1 MFGLGTQELLII
13 LVLVMII
20 FGAGKLPQ
28 VGGALGKG
36 LRNFKKG
43 VNETDDD
50 VEEGQVEEIV
60 DENGDKK
67 KTPDNVSKNKS
78 CLMRT
83 PVFIHLSPLLVLCIS

>member
-43 VNETDDD
+43 INEANEDI
-50 VEEGQVEEIV
+50 EEGQVEEIP
-60 DENGDKK
+60 EADKEK
-67 KTPDNVSKNKS
+67 K
-78 CLMRT
+78 
-83 PVFIHLSPLLVLCIS
+83 

>member
-43 VNETDDD
+43 MNDSNEEEI
-50 VEEGQVEEIV
+50 EEGEIS
-60 DENGDKK
+60 EISDKK
-67 KTPDNVSKNKS
+67 TKQGEEKKNS
-78 CLMRT
+78 
-83 PVFIHLSPLLVLCIS
+83 

>member
-28 VGGALGKG
+28 VGSSLGKG

-43 VNETDDD
+43 MNEADEDEI
-50 VEEGQVEEIV
+50 EEGKVEEI
-60 DENGDKK
+60 EKKDK
-67 KTPDNVSKNKS
+67 DDA
-78 CLMRT
+78 
-83 PVFIHLSPLLVLCIS
+83 